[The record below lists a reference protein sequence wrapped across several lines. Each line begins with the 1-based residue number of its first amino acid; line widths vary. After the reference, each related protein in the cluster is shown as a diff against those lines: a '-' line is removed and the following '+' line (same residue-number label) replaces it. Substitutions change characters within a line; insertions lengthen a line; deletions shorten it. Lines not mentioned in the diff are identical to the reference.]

1 MNFMKIIAL
10 LILALT
16 FNNSYS
22 QKPMADSTKMRTAP
36 WFVEKFKVT
45 AGLFLPVSST
55 NLQVGLKGAAA
66 GTEIDFEKDLA
77 LNNSQLTFLANFQW
91 RISSRSR
98 INLNYY
104 NMPRS
109 STHSLQRDITYN
121 GTTYPVDATVTS
133 NFNTAIYQ
141 VSYGYA
147 ILAKPNFELG
157 VLIGTHTVG
166 ANASIALTGSAGSAS
181 GSTDFGFTAPLPDLG
196 IWGGYA
202 FNKRMALNLDMN
214 YLALTVGDVT
224 GKIFAYNIS
233 FLYRLMDKVDLT
245 LGYSGLNINV
255 DVTKTTTEGHLKWG
269 YNGPSLGVSYSFGK
283 KSWR

>member
-1 MNFMKIIAL
+1 MKIIAL

-16 FNNSYS
+16 LNHSYS
-22 QKPMADSTKMRTAP
+22 QKPKADSTEIRTAP
-36 WFVEKFKVT
+36 WFVEKFKAT

-55 NLQVGLKGAAA
+55 NLQVGLRGAAA
-66 GTEIDFEKDLA
+66 GTEIEFEKDLGI
-77 LNNSQLTFLANFQW
+77 NNSQLTFLANFQW
-91 RISSRSR
+91 RITSRSR

-109 STHSLQRDITYN
+109 STHTLQRDITYN

-166 ANASIALTGSAGSAS
+166 ADAAISLSGSVGSAS
-181 GSTDFGFTAPLPDLG
+181 ASTDFGFTAPLPDLG

-202 FNKRMALNLDMN
+202 FSKRMAVNLDVN

-233 FLYRLMDKVDLT
+233 FLYRLIDKVDLT

-255 DVTKTTTEGHLKWG
+255 DVLKTNTEGHLKWG
-269 YNGPSLGVSYSFGK
+269 YNGPSLGATYSFGR